1 MKKTQSSKARD
12 GLGSITAV
20 LATLVAFISV
30 GCSAT
35 SQPDYSKLGL
45 VDIAGTLT
53 LDSAPLEG
61 VEVRLETPEDL
72 IYSYGVTDA
81 QGKFRLMF
89 DSRTPG
95 IIPGKKRV
103 IVVAKSLSEADEGSP
118 GEGDG
123 GEAQG
128 DRADPASNRPTASP
142 VPKCY
147 GRESKKFID
156 IDSNTRSISIELKSD
171 CS

>member
-1 MKKTQSSKARD
+1 MHPTKLPRAGAYFSS
-12 GLGSITAV
+12 IIAV
-20 LATLVAFISV
+20 LTAIASFTTC

-45 VDIAGTLT
+45 VDITGTLT
-53 LDSAPLEG
+53 LDGTPLEG

-72 IYSYGVTDA
+72 IYSYGVTDTK
-81 QGKFRLMF
+81 GKFRLMF
-89 DSRTPG
+89 DSRKPG

-103 IVVAKSLSEADEGSP
+103 IVVAKSLSEAEESSP
-118 GEGDG
+118 GEEDG
-123 GEAQG
+123 EEAKS
-128 DRADPASNRPTASP
+128 DRTTNASNRTKASP
-142 VPKCY
+142 VPQCY

-156 IDSNTRSISIELKSD
+156 IDSSTKTISIELKSD

>member
-1 MKKTQSSKARD
+1 MRYTQSSRA
-12 GLGSITAV
+12 GVYLGSITAV
-20 LATLVAFISV
+20 LVAIASFFSC

-45 VDIAGTLT
+45 VDITGVLT
-53 LDSAPLEG
+53 LDSVPLEG

-89 DSRTPG
+89 DSRKPG

-103 IVVAKSLSEADEGSP
+103 IVVAKSLNESDKGRS
-118 GEGDG
+118 GEGDEG
-123 GEAQG
+123 ATEGESTT
-128 DRADPASNRPTASP
+128 PASNRSTAP
-142 VPKCY
+142 IVPKCY

-156 IDSNTRSISIELKSD
+156 IDSSTRTISIELKSD

>member
-1 MKKTQSSKARD
+1 MKRTQLSRTVFYR
-12 GLGSITAV
+12 GGITAV
-20 LATLVAFISV
+20 LITFVAFTSL
-30 GCSAT
+30 GCSTT
-35 SQPDYSKLGL
+35 SQPDYSNLGL
-45 VDIAGTLT
+45 VDVTGTLT
-53 LDSAPLEG
+53 LDGTPLEA

-89 DSRTPG
+89 DSRKPG

-103 IVVAKSLSEADEGSP
+103 IVVAKSLNESDKGRS
-118 GEGDG
+118 GEGDEG
-123 GEAQG
+123 ATEGESNT
-128 DRADPASNRPTASP
+128 PASNRSTASI

-156 IDSNTRSISIELKSD
+156 ID
-171 CS
+171 